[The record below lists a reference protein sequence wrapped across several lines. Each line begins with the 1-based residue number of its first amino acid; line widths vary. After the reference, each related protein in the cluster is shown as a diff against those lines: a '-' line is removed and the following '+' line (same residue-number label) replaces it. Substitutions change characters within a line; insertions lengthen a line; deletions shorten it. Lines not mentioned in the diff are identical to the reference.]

1 VDALPYRVGKEGIEG
16 IVCFRRRK
24 VCGCFVRRPKEYKM
38 SYDDFNFFKRA
49 TEASDRSERPNDGG
63 GVSFYF
69 YDRPDTSDPPP

>member
-1 VDALPYRVGKEGIEG
+1 
-16 IVCFRRRK
+16 
-24 VCGCFVRRPKEYKM
+24 M

>member
-1 VDALPYRVGKEGIEG
+1 
-16 IVCFRRRK
+16 
-24 VCGCFVRRPKEYKM
+24 M
-38 SYDDFNFFKRA
+38 SYDDFNFFKRATEASDRSERPKRA